1 MELHAVRRLAVLD
14 GARERH
20 AVRRL
25 ADDEGTRRRDV
36 AMREVEVSARRYAFE
51 QGAFLKPVREEL
63 GNAQSLRQS
72 CSLGQST
79 GLSGSCGTRLV
90 GAAEPLAAVSE
101 MHGVPTYMWHLVG
114 EGVFI
119 LFRHLGYHAR
129 QHCQAA
135 GVVGRGFVVLARR
148 AFDASFAPLPAFP
161 IEFIACMTASAT
173 SFGFRIVVAALSI

>member
-72 CSLGQST
+72 CSLGQSQDCPARAE
-79 GLSGSCGTRLV
+79 LAWWAPPRLP
-90 GAAEPLAAVSE
+90 GNL
-101 MHGVPTYMWHLVG
+101 
-114 EGVFI
+114 
-119 LFRHLGYHAR
+119 
-129 QHCQAA
+129 QQA
-135 GVVGRGFVVLARR
+135 
-148 AFDASFAPLPAFP
+148 
-161 IEFIACMTASAT
+161 
-173 SFGFRIVVAALSI
+173 

>member
-90 GAAEPLAAVSE
+90 GAADPFPPSAALATA
-101 MHGVPTYMWHLVG
+101 
-114 EGVFI
+114 
-119 LFRHLGYHAR
+119 AR
-129 QHCQAA
+129 QQGALT
-135 GVVGRGFVVLARR
+135 VLEKRREKERGEER
-148 AFDASFAPLPAFP
+148 
-161 IEFIACMTASAT
+161 
-173 SFGFRIVVAALSI
+173 G

>member
-72 CSLGQST
+72 SLGET
-79 GLSGSCGTRLV
+79 GRLV
-90 GAAEPLAAVSE
+90 
-101 MHGVPTYMWHLVG
+101 
-114 EGVFI
+114 
-119 LFRHLGYHAR
+119 LFRTLSE
-129 QHCQAA
+129 
-135 GVVGRGFVVLARR
+135 LAW
-148 AFDASFAPLPAFP
+148 
-161 IEFIACMTASAT
+161 
-173 SFGFRIVVAALSI
+173 